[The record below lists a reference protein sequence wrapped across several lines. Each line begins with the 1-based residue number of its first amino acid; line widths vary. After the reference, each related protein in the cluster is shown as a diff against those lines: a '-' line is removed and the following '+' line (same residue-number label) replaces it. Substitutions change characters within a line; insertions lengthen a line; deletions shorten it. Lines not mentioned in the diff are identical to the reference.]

1 MNIFLISRGIPSKCD
16 PQWGCFEKDQA
27 EALASLGHRVIV
39 LSVDGRFRLYKRKV
53 GITYTKIG
61 GIEYFNI
68 FFIPGIFPRKLG
80 GIKLELFI
88 YRKLLDS
95 LFAKVVR
102 LRGKPDIL
110 YSHYLTNTYI
120 ASFIKK
126 KYNLP
131 LVAIEHWSKMMYP
144 FSPHLRKIISYS
156 YKNVDKLIAVSKPLK
171 ERIYAAF
178 KKDSIVIP
186 NMLGREFFKYKEKEI
201 EEGRVVNF
209 ISIGSLLPVKSY
221 DTLITA
227 FSNLDLPHDKW
238 HLTIIGDGPLKNR
251 LLERSKG
258 CGLESNITFE
268 GRKTKEEIVEFLS
281 DSDVFVLASKSE
293 TFGVVFIE
301 ALSQG
306 LPCIATLC
314 GGPEDIINDSNGLL
328 VPLGDMEKLQQAI
341 TYMYFHHLKYDRKR
355 IAEECYNK
363 YSPKIVANKLTDV
376 FDEVLKENSE
386 S

>member
-1 MNIFLISRGIPSKCD
+1 M
-16 PQWGCFEKDQA
+16 
-27 EALASLGHRVIV
+27 
-39 LSVDGRFRLYKRKV
+39 
-53 GITYTKIG
+53 
-61 GIEYFNI
+61 
-68 FFIPGIFPRKLG
+68 
-80 GIKLELFI
+80 
-88 YRKLLDS
+88 
-95 LFAKVVR
+95 
-102 LRGKPDIL
+102 
-110 YSHYLTNTYI
+110 
-120 ASFIKK
+120 
-126 KYNLP
+126 
-131 LVAIEHWSKMMYP
+131 
-144 FSPHLRKIISYS
+144 
-156 YKNVDKLIAVSKPLK
+156 
-171 ERIYAAF
+171 
-178 KKDSIVIP
+178 
-186 NMLGREFFKYKEKEI
+186 
-201 EEGRVVNF
+201 
-209 ISIGSLLPVKSY
+209 
-221 DTLITA
+221 
-227 FSNLDLPHDKW
+227 
-238 HLTIIGDGPLKNR
+238 KNR